1 MGVIR
6 TGRRYIDIMP
16 ADFSA
21 LSPSEFEALSADLIG
36 RALGIRFEQFGEGAD
51 GGIDGRHAPEAQSL
65 TILQA
70 KRYER
75 SAISALKR
83 EMSKERAKIDQLAP
97 DRYILSTSVAMTPQ
111 RKQDLVEI
119 CGPAIRSPGNI
130 FGREDLEALL
140 RAHPDIEEAH
150 PKLWIPASGRTLKRM
165 LHETLDEREGHL
177 KPPSVLRA
185 LLPKPGIGGKVES
198 EAETQRDTLFLV
210 GARPDHDHFIL
221 WLGPKLE
228 AHGYR
233 VFSEILTLEPGDR
246 WHKEIG
252 VALEH
257 RAAKVLAVA
266 GAATR
271 ANDDAMDLIDRAK
284 TLAASFGD
292 TRLIIPLRIEEGA
305 KIDGLRDATPA
316 DFARGWA
323 EGLSKLL
330 ETLRRQGVTRRRE
343 HIAVAAQWD
352 SFRKRGAVA
361 LVREPES
368 LVSNWIQILEMPD
381 ELHFYEAAGAVQTD
395 VLKRRVRGLSF
406 PAVAHE
412 RGVITF
418 AAPPDVGESLEGVAK
433 LRLRTSVPVV
443 DAVEKGMPEIGVAG
457 RDLSNM
463 LTGLLR
469 DGWERHCR
477 NIGMVAYAYSN
488 GDGFHV
494 SPNQVAIGERV
505 PWGRQGERRS
515 SMLRNIA
522 RKHVWSYG
530 VTAIPRNWPFWHFRL
545 KARVLFAMDN
555 NTEQGERIDDP
566 KKMHRLR
573 RSGCKGWRNK
583 QWHGRLLAFLQIMSG
598 DSAYIRV
605 PLAPGQDMLLSSEPL
620 LFTSPVSTALPDVGD
635 PDAEEQDESTLGRP
649 EADDDDAEPEGD
661 GK

>member
-1 MGVIR
+1 
-6 TGRRYIDIMP
+6 MP
-16 ADFSA
+16 VDFSV

-51 GGIDGRHAPEAQSL
+51 GGIDGRHAPESESV

-70 KRYER
+70 KRYEK
-75 SAISALKR
+75 SAIAALKR
-83 EMSKERAKIDQLAP
+83 EMSKERAKIDQLGP

-111 RKQDLVEI
+111 RKQDLVKI
-119 CGPAIRSPGNI
+119 CGPAIRHPGNI

-150 PKLWIPASGRTLKRM
+150 PKLWGPMSGQTLKRM
-165 LHETLDEREGHL
+165 LNETLDEREGRL
-177 KPPSVLRA
+177 RPPSVLQA
-185 LLPKPGIGGKVES
+185 LLPKLEKGGKLDS
-198 EAETQRDTLFLV
+198 EAEMQRDTLFLV
-210 GARPDHDHFIL
+210 GARPDHDQFIL

-228 AHGYR
+228 AQGYR
-233 VFSEILTLEPGDR
+233 VFAEILTLEPGDR
-246 WHKEIG
+246 WRKEIG

-257 RAAKVLAVA
+257 RAAKVLVVA

-271 ANDDAMDLIDRAK
+271 ANEEAMDLIDRAK
-284 TLAASFGD
+284 TLAASLD
-292 TRLIIPLRIEEGA
+292 DNRLIIPLKIEKGA
-305 KIDGLRDATPA
+305 KIDGLRDATPV
-316 DFARGWA
+316 DFAQGWA

-330 ETLRRQGVTRRRE
+330 GALRRQGVTRRRE
-343 HIAVAAQWD
+343 NIEVAGQWENY
-352 SFRKRGAVA
+352 RKRGAVP
-361 LVREPES
+361 LVREPEP

-381 ELHFYEAAGAVQTD
+381 ELCFYEATGAVQTD

-406 PAVAHE
+406 PAVVHE
-412 RGVITF
+412 QGVITF
-418 AAPPDVGESLEGVAK
+418 AAPPDVEESLGGVAQ
-433 LRLRTSVPVV
+433 LRLRTSVLVI

-469 DGWERHCR
+469 DAWERHCR
-477 NIGMVAYAYSN
+477 KNGMVAYAYSN

-494 SPNQVAIGERV
+494 SPTQVGIGERV

-545 KARVLFAMDN
+545 KARVLFAKDN

-605 PLAPGQDMLLSSEPL
+605 SLAPGLDMLLSSEPL

-649 EADDDDAEPEGD
+649 AADDEDAAPEGD
-661 GK
+661 GI

>member
-1 MGVIR
+1 MP
-6 TGRRYIDIMP
+6 IDF
-16 ADFSA
+16 AA

-36 RALGIRFEQFGEGAD
+36 RKLGIRFEQFGEGAD
-51 GGIDGRHAPEAQSL
+51 GGIDGRHAPEAGKL

-70 KRYER
+70 KRYEK
-75 SAISALKR
+75 SAIAALRR
-83 EMSKERAKIDQLAP
+83 EMSTERAKIDRLEP

-119 CGPAIRSPGNI
+119 CGPAIRSSGDI

-150 PKLWIPASGRTLKRM
+150 PKLWAPESGRTLKRM
-165 LHETLDEREGHL
+165 LNETLDEREGRV
-177 KPPSVLRA
+177 KPPSVLEA
-185 LLPKPGIGGKVES
+185 LLPKPKIGGQVE
-198 EAETQRDTLFLV
+198 EEPQRDTLFLV
-210 GARPDHDHFIL
+210 GARPDHDQFIL

-271 ANDDAMDLIDRAK
+271 ANEDAMDLIDRAK
-284 TLAASFGD
+284 TLATSLGD
-292 TRLIIPLRIEEGA
+292 TRLIIPLRIEKGA
-305 KIDGLRDATPA
+305 KIDGLRDSTPA

-343 HIAVAAQWD
+343 HIAVATQWD
-352 SFRKRGAVA
+352 SFRKRGAVP

-368 LVSNWIQILEMPD
+368 LASNWIQILEMPD
-381 ELHFYEAAGAVQTD
+381 ELHFYEATGAVQTD

-412 RGVITF
+412 RGVVTF
-418 AAPPDVGESLEGVAK
+418 AAPPDVEESLGGVAK
-433 LRLRTSVPVV
+433 VRLRTSVPVV
-443 DAVEKGMPEIGVAG
+443 DAVDKGMPEIGVAG

-477 NIGMVAYAYSN
+477 KIGMVAYAYSN

-494 SPNQVAIGERV
+494 SPNQVGIGERV

-530 VTAIPRNWPFWHFRL
+530 VTATPRNWPFWHFRL
-545 KARVLFAMDN
+545 KARVLFAKDN
-555 NTEQGERIDDP
+555 DTEQGERIDDP

-605 PLAPGQDMLLSSEPL
+605 SLAPGLDMLLSSEPL

-649 EADDDDAEPEGD
+649 AADDEDAEPEGD
-661 GK
+661 GT

>member
-1 MGVIR
+1 MGVSR
-6 TGRRYIDIMP
+6 SEWRYIEVMLI
-16 ADFSA
+16 DFSA

-51 GGIDGRHAPEAQSL
+51 GGIDGRHAPETESL

-75 SAISALKR
+75 SAIAALKR
-83 EMSKERAKIDQLAP
+83 EMKKERAKIDQLAP

-111 RKQDLVEI
+111 RKQDLAEI

-150 PKLWIPASGRTLKRM
+150 PKLWTPASGRTLKRM
-165 LHETLDEREGHL
+165 LNETLDERDDRL
-177 KPPSVLRA
+177 KPPSVLQA
-185 LLPKPGIGGKVES
+185 LLPKPGIGSNV
-198 EAETQRDTLFLV
+198 EAEAEAQRDTLFLV
-210 GARPDHDHFIL
+210 GARPDHDQFIL

-271 ANDDAMDLIDRAK
+271 ANEDTMDLIDRAK
-284 TLAASFGD
+284 TLAASLGD
-292 TRLIIPLRIEEGA
+292 ARLIIPLRIEEGA

-316 DFARGWA
+316 DFSRGWA

-330 ETLRRQGVTRRRE
+330 ETLRRQGVTCRRE
-343 HIAVAAQWD
+343 NIAVAAQWD
-352 SFRKRGAVA
+352 SFRKRGAVP

-368 LVSNWIQILEMPD
+368 LVSNWIQILEMPN
-381 ELHFYEAAGAVQTD
+381 ELHFYEATGAVQSD

-418 AAPPDVGESLEGVAK
+418 AAPPDVEESLGGVAK
-433 LRLRTSVPVV
+433 LRLRTSVPVE
-443 DAVEKGMPEIGVAG
+443 DAVDKGMPEIGVAG

-469 DGWERHCR
+469 DAWERHCR
-477 NIGMVAYAYSN
+477 KIGMVDYAYSN

-494 SPNQVAIGERV
+494 APTQLKIGEQV
-505 PWGRQGERRS
+505 SWGRQGKPRR

-522 RKHVWSYG
+522 QKHIWSYG
-530 VTAIPRNWPFWHFRL
+530 VTATPRNWPFWHFRL
-545 KARVLFAMDN
+545 KARVLFAKDN
-555 NTEQGERIDDP
+555 GTEVGERIDDP

-583 QWHGRLLAFLQIMSG
+583 QWYGRLLAFLQLMSG
-598 DSAYIRV
+598 ESAYIRV
-605 PLAPGQDMLLSSEPL
+605 SLAPGQDMLLSSEPI

-649 EADDDDAEPEGD
+649 VADDEDAETEGD
-661 GK
+661 GT

>member
-1 MGVIR
+1 
-6 TGRRYIDIMP
+6 MP
-16 ADFSA
+16 ADFSS

-51 GGIDGRHAPEAQSL
+51 GGIDGRHAPEAQRL

-75 SAISALKR
+75 TAISALKR
-83 EMSKERAKIDQLAP
+83 EMSKERAKIDRLAP

-111 RKQDLVEI
+111 RKQDLIEI
-119 CGPAIRSPGNI
+119 CSPAVRSPGNI
-130 FGREDLEALL
+130 FGHEDLEALL

-150 PKLWIPASGRTLKRM
+150 PKLWTPASGRTLKRM
-165 LHETLDEREGHL
+165 LNETLDERQGRL
-177 KPPSVLRA
+177 KPPSVLQA
-185 LLPKPGIGGKVES
+185 LLPKPGTGSKA
-198 EAETQRDTLFLV
+198 EAEAQRDTLFLV
-210 GARPDHDHFIL
+210 GVRPDHDQFIL

-266 GAATR
+266 SAATR
-271 ANDDAMDLIDRAK
+271 ANEDAMDVIDRAK
-284 TLAASFGD
+284 TLAASLGD
-292 TRLIIPLRIEEGA
+292 ARLIIPLRIEEGA

-316 DFARGWA
+316 DFARSWA

-352 SFRKRGAVA
+352 SFRKRGAVP

-368 LVSNWIQILEMPD
+368 LVSNWIQILEIPD
-381 ELHFYEAAGAVQTD
+381 ELHFYEATGAVQTD

-418 AAPPDVGESLEGVAK
+418 AAPPDVEESLGGVAK
-433 LRLRTSVPVV
+433 LRLRASVPVV
-443 DAVEKGMPEIGVAG
+443 DAVDKGMSEIGVAG

-477 NIGMVAYAYSN
+477 KIGMVAYAYSN

-494 SPNQVAIGERV
+494 SPTQVKIGELV

-522 RKHVWSYG
+522 QKHVWSYG

-545 KARVLFAMDN
+545 KARVLFAEDN
-555 NTEQGERIDDP
+555 DTEQGERIDDP

-605 PLAPGQDMLLSSEPL
+605 SLAPGQDMLLSSEPL

-649 EADDDDAEPEGD
+649 SADDEDPEPEGD
-661 GK
+661 GT

>member
-1 MGVIR
+1 MLV
-6 TGRRYIDIMP
+6 
-16 ADFSA
+16 DFSA

-51 GGIDGRHAPEAQSL
+51 GGIDGRHAPQAESL

-75 SAISALKR
+75 SAIAALKS
-83 EMSKERAKIDQLAP
+83 EMSKERAKIDKLAP
-97 DRYILSTSVAMTPQ
+97 DRYILATSVAMTPQ
-111 RKQDLVEI
+111 RKQDLMEI

-150 PKLWIPASGRTLKRM
+150 PKLWTPASGRTLKRM
-165 LHETLDEREGHL
+165 LNETLDEREGRV
-177 KPPSVLRA
+177 KPPSILQA
-185 LLPKPGIGGKVES
+185 LLPKPGTGSKVEAAA
-198 EAETQRDTLFLV
+198 EAERDTLFLV
-210 GARPDHDHFIL
+210 GARPDHDQFIL

-257 RAAKVLAVA
+257 RAVKVLAVA

-271 ANDDAMDLIDRAK
+271 ANEDAMDLIDRAK
-284 TLAASFGD
+284 TLAASLGD
-292 TRLIIPLRIEEGA
+292 ARLIIPLRIEEGA

-316 DFARGWA
+316 DFTSGWA

-330 ETLRRQGVTRRRE
+330 ETLRRQHVTCRRE
-343 HIAVAAQWD
+343 NITVATQWD
-352 SFRKRGAVA
+352 SFRKRGAVP

-381 ELHFYEAAGAVQTD
+381 ELHFYEATGAVQTG
-395 VLKRRVRGLSF
+395 VLKRRVQGLSF
-406 PAVAHE
+406 PAVAYE

-418 AAPPDVGESLEGVAK
+418 ATPPDVEESFGGVAK

-443 DAVEKGMPEIGVAG
+443 DAVDKGMPEIGVAG

-477 NIGMVAYAYSN
+477 KIGMVAYAYSN

-494 SPNQVAIGERV
+494 SPTQVGIGERV

-545 KARVLFAMDN
+545 KARVLFAEDN
-555 NTEQGERIDDP
+555 DTEQGERIDDP

-573 RSGCKGWRNK
+573 RSVCKGWRNK
-583 QWHGRLLAFLQIMSG
+583 QWHGRLLAFLQVMSG

-605 PLAPGQDMLLSSEPL
+605 SLAPGQDMLLSSEPV

-635 PDAEEQDESTLGRP
+635 PDAEEQDESTLGLP
-649 EADDDDAEPEGD
+649 GADDEDAVPEGD
-661 GK
+661 GT

>member
-1 MGVIR
+1 
-6 TGRRYIDIMP
+6 MP
-16 ADFSA
+16 VDFSA

-51 GGIDGRHAPEAQSL
+51 GGIDGRHAPQAECL

-75 SAISALKR
+75 SAIAALKS

-97 DRYILSTSVAMTPQ
+97 DRYILATSVAMTPQ
-111 RKQDLVEI
+111 RKQDLMEI

-150 PKLWIPASGRTLKRM
+150 PKLWTPASGRTLKRM
-165 LHETLDEREGHL
+165 LNETLDEREGRV
-177 KPPSVLRA
+177 KPPSILQA
-185 LLPKPGIGGKVES
+185 LLPKPGTGSKVEA
-198 EAETQRDTLFLV
+198 EAEAQRDTLFLV
-210 GARPDHDHFIL
+210 GARPDHDQFIL

-271 ANDDAMDLIDRAK
+271 ANEDAMDLIDRAK
-284 TLAASFGD
+284 TLAASLGD
-292 TRLIIPLRIEEGA
+292 ARLIIPLRIEEGA

-316 DFARGWA
+316 DFTSGWA

-330 ETLRRQGVTRRRE
+330 ETLRRQRVTCRRE
-343 HIAVAAQWD
+343 NITVAAQWD
-352 SFRKRGAVA
+352 SFRKRGAVP

-381 ELHFYEAAGAVQTD
+381 ELHFYEATGAVQIG
-395 VLKRRVRGLSF
+395 VLKRRVQGLSF
-406 PAVAHE
+406 PAVAYE

-418 AAPPDVGESLEGVAK
+418 AAPPDVEESFGGVAK

-443 DAVEKGMPEIGVAG
+443 DAVDKGMPEIGVAG

-477 NIGMVAYAYSN
+477 KIGMVAYAYSN

-494 SPNQVAIGERV
+494 SPTQVGIGERV

-530 VTAIPRNWPFWHFRL
+530 VTAIPRSWPFWHFRL
-545 KARVLFAMDN
+545 KARVLFAEDN
-555 NTEQGERIDDP
+555 DTEQGERIDDP

-573 RSGCKGWRNK
+573 RSVCKGWRNK

-605 PLAPGQDMLLSSEPL
+605 SLAPGQDMLLSSEPL
-620 LFTSPVSTALPDVGD
+620 LFTSPVSTALPDVAD

-649 EADDDDAEPEGD
+649 AADGEDAEPEGD